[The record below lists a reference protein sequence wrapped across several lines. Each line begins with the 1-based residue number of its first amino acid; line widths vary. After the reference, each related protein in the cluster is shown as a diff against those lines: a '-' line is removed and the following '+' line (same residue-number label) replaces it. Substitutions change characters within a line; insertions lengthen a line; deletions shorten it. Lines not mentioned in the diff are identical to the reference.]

1 MKLSNDKK
9 AEWEKTLKE
18 VELINADD
26 MIEEH
31 VQGDLWSFM
40 SQTRGNFFFTKE
52 KFVFVSGFGVH
63 NFSVA
68 YENITGMK
76 TCNVGGLIPLI
87 PTGIKVS
94 FIDSEGKN
102 VTKKCSVMK
111 RKNWMA
117 YLAERGAKEN

>member
-9 AEWEKTLKE
+9 EKWEKTLKE
-18 VELINADD
+18 LELINADD
-26 MIEEH
+26 VIEEH

-52 KFVFVSGFGVH
+52 KFVFTGGLGTS

-68 YENITGMK
+68 YTDITSMK

-87 PTGIKVS
+87 PTGIKVT
-94 FIDSEGKN
+94 FNNAEGKN

-111 RKNWMA
+111 RKNWIA
-117 YLAERGAKEN
+117 YLVQRGAKEA